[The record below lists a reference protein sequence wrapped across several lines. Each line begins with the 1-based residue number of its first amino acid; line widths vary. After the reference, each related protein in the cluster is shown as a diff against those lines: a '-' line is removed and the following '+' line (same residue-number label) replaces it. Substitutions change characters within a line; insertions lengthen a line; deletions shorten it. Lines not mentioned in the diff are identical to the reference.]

1 MATFQRFEDIVAW
14 QKAREL
20 SKKIYSVSG
29 KGKFS
34 GDFGLKDQIRRA
46 SVSTMSNIAEGFER
60 DGNKEFVYFLAI
72 AKGSLGELRSQ
83 LYIALDQEYVK
94 PEEHTD
100 LMSLA
105 TETGRMIAGLMMYI
119 SGANQKGKRF
129 K

>member
-20 SKKIYSVSG
+20 SKKVYSVSA

-34 GDFGLKDQIRRA
+34 GDYGLKDQIRRA
-46 SVSTMSNIAEGFER
+46 SVSAMSNIAEGFER

-72 AKGSLGELRSQ
+72 AKGSVGELRSQ

-94 PEEHTD
+94 PEEHAD
-100 LMSLA
+100 LMNLA
-105 TETGRMIAGLMMYI
+105 TETARMIAGLMIYI
-119 SGANQKGKRF
+119 SGSNRKGKKF